1 MDSKKV
7 LIFQSKLNHPPKP
20 RKAEEIIKW
29 MYTPMFGWDKDEKK
43 SFTTSEKF

>member
-7 LIFQSKLNHPPKP
+7 LIFPSKLNDPPKP

-29 MYTPMFGWDKDEKK
+29 MYTPMFGWEKDDKK
-43 SFTTSEKF
+43 SFTTSDKF

>member
-7 LIFQSKLNHPPKP
+7 LIFQSKLNDPPKP

-29 MYTPMFGWDKDEKK
+29 MYTPMFGWEKEPVK
-43 SFTTSEKF
+43 

>member
-7 LIFQSKLNHPPKP
+7 LIFPSKLNDPAKP

-29 MYTPMFGWDKDEKK
+29 MYTPMFGWDKDDKK
-43 SFTTSEKF
+43 SFTTSDKF